1 MGRGGEAGRQV
12 KTLEGSFSAVSKPN
26 FATKYSFFSVF
37 WDLQDFQSFAPLR
50 TQFFFDFCKILQK
63 LMIFPDFAKFCSK
76 SVRISYFSLKFSRN
90 FAGIAGICWKSIKN
104 CWNFTN
110 FLNFQGAKGRQA
122 AKWKWPPLPSES
134 GGPFKS
140 TYERGAREPRGDVDL
155 DEAAGSNAYDS
166 PFGVTPIRKLNKIKT
181 KIKSLKLNI
190 SSFFPATFLQN
201 LKKSADFCKMHRL
214 PAII

>member
-1 MGRGGEAGRQV
+1 MFGLTLSLTFGQLLANFERLVLGCIEADFCNQILIFQRFLRS
-12 KTLEGSFSAVSKPN
+12 TRFSILCTASN
-26 FATKYSFFSVF
+26 SI
-37 WDLQDFQSFAPLR
+37 
-50 TQFFFDFCKILQK
+50 FFFDFCKILQK

-134 GGPFKS
+134 GRPFKS
-140 TYERGAREPRGDVDL
+140 TYALRLWPVPTFPQLDRVVLPQWRPGGSVHGERANFTGLVLGCID
-155 DEAAGSNAYDS
+155 
-166 PFGVTPIRKLNKIKT
+166 
-181 KIKSLKLNI
+181 
-190 SSFFPATFLQN
+190 
-201 LKKSADFCKMHRL
+201 ADFCK
-214 PAII
+214 